1 MFWYRQGSNKDLSL
15 VAFSINKEF
24 TEIVAPFDKR
34 KYAFNRPVV
43 KTGSLQI
50 HSLEA
55 EDSAVYYC
63 ASSMAHCC
71 ATGSQ
76 AYFGKGTKLTV
87 LEEGLK
93 VTAPTVK
100 LLPPSKS
107 EPCDK
112 VQKKRKERSV
122 TLVCLAT
129 NFYPD
134 HVNVSWKVSGVN
146 RTDGVGTDNNAL
158 RSEDKM
164 YSITSRLRIG
174 IKEWA
179 NPNTQVTCVVRF
191 FNGTHNVDYDDSVNG
206 QLVPGM
212 VDPDSYVNSAQT
224 AKFAYSIFIAKS
236 CLFGLFI
243 FFFVR
248 KCSGTAAHFGPGTK
262 VTVLDPNINVTKPDV
277 KILPPSP
284 KEICASENDQGN
296 VTLVCVA
303 TNFYPDHVAVSWM
316 LNDENATLRVGTDI
330 NAHRINESAKY
341 SISSRLRVLKSVW
354 KNTTNMFTC
363 SVQFFDGEDYIT
375 VTDTIYGQN
384 KLSADRVRR
393 YMNTARYAYLL
404 FLVKSMV
411 YAVVVGG
418 LVWKIGRGNKKAVS
432 E

>member
-1 MFWYRQGSNKDLSL
+1 MLPLSN
-15 VAFSINKEF
+15 VN
-24 TEIVAPFDKR
+24 TQP
-34 KYAFNRPVV
+34 
-43 KTGSLQI
+43 
-50 HSLEA
+50 
-55 EDSAVYYC
+55 
-63 ASSMAHCC
+63 
-71 ATGSQ
+71 
-76 AYFGKGTKLTV
+76 AYFGQGTKLTV

-112 VQKKRKERSV
+112 VQKKREEKSV

-134 HVNVSWKVSGVN
+134 HVTVSWKVGGEI
-146 RTDGVGTDNNAL
+146 RTKGVGTDNNAL
-158 RSEDKM
+158 RSAEDKM
-164 YSITSRLRIG
+164 YSITSRLRIR
-174 IKEWA
+174 IKEWG
-179 NPNTQVTCVVRF
+179 NPNTWVTCVVSF
-191 FNGTHNVDYDDSVNG
+191 YNGTHNIDSEDSVNG
-206 QLVPGM
+206 ELVPGM

-248 KCSGTAAHFGPGTK
+248 KISRGSKDKWDAPHWILLIDINRCLGLRFMLCLKPSCASFGNVMFGSGTK
-262 VTVLDPNINVTKPDV
+262 LTVLDPNINVTKPDV

-303 TNFYPDHVAVSWM
+303 TNFYPDHVAVSWT
-316 LNDENATLRVGTDI
+316 LNDENATLRVGTDN

-384 KLSADRVRR
+384 TDRVRR
-393 YMNTARYAYLL
+393 NMNTARYAYLL
-404 FLVKSMV
+404 FLVKSML

-418 LVWKIGRGNKKAVS
+418 LVWKIGRGNKKAAS